1 MFDILGKLLSFF
13 YQLTK
18 SYGVSIILLTV
29 TVRLILFPLTAK
41 QTRSMAAMSRVQPQV
56 KKLQAQHKDDRQK
69 LNEELMKFY
78 KQEGINPAAG
88 CLPLILQIPV
98 FIALFRVIRGL
109 SHSGQLAWLQITVP
123 KPSYL
128 DSGSDMYRAIV
139 KSGGRLVSWGF
150 DLAQSAAGVG
160 GTFAHRLP
168 YVSLVVGYAV
178 SGWVQQAM
186 ATKKNPQ
193 PATGQGAQMQSIMK
207 IFPIFMALFSYS
219 MPAGLV
225 VYWLASN
232 LWTIG
237 QQELL
242 FRTMPKNTAVIDV
255 DVIEAD
261 GRAEKPPAP
270 KGEKSRLALPSGK
283 AAVNAAK
290 AGPKAGTKAV
300 APAGTKA
307 AASAATKAAAS
318 AATNA
323 PSTLKPGVPKAGK
336 ANGSRTESATSN
348 QPAAVPPS
356 TADNGSSVGVGSA
369 GVPQGSRP
377 AKPQATKKKGR

>member
-56 KKLQAQHKDDRQK
+56 KKLQAQYKDDRQK

-88 CLPLILQIPV
+88 CLPLVLQIPV

-128 DSGSDMYRAIV
+128 DAGSDMYRAIV

-150 DLAQSAAGVG
+150 DLAQSASGVG

-168 YVSLVVGYAV
+168 YVSLVVAYAV

-186 ATKKNPQ
+186 ATKKNPA
-193 PATGQGAQMQSIMK
+193 PATGHV
-207 IFPIFMALFSYS
+207 PRC
-219 MPAGLV
+219 
-225 VYWLASN
+225 
-232 LWTIG
+232 
-237 QQELL
+237 
-242 FRTMPKNTAVIDV
+242 RT
-255 DVIEAD
+255 
-261 GRAEKPPAP
+261 
-270 KGEKSRLALPSGK
+270 S
-283 AAVNAAK
+283 
-290 AGPKAGTKAV
+290 
-300 APAGTKA
+300 
-307 AASAATKAAAS
+307 
-318 AATNA
+318 
-323 PSTLKPGVPKAGK
+323 
-336 ANGSRTESATSN
+336 
-348 QPAAVPPS
+348 
-356 TADNGSSVGVGSA
+356 
-369 GVPQGSRP
+369 
-377 AKPQATKKKGR
+377 

>member
-1 MFDILGKLLSFF
+1 
-13 YQLTK
+13 
-18 SYGVSIILLTV
+18 
-29 TVRLILFPLTAK
+29 
-41 QTRSMAAMSRVQPQV
+41 
-56 KKLQAQHKDDRQK
+56 
-69 LNEELMKFY
+69 
-78 KQEGINPAAG
+78 
-88 CLPLILQIPV
+88 
-98 FIALFRVIRGL
+98 
-109 SHSGQLAWLQITVP
+109 
-123 KPSYL
+123 
-128 DSGSDMYRAIV
+128 
-139 KSGGRLVSWGF
+139 
-150 DLAQSAAGVG
+150 
-160 GTFAHRLP
+160 
-168 YVSLVVGYAV
+168 
-178 SGWVQQAM
+178 
-186 ATKKNPQ
+186 
-193 PATGQGAQMQSIMK
+193 
-207 IFPIFMALFSYS
+207 

-307 AASAATKAAAS
+307 AASAAT
-318 AATNA
+318 NA
-323 PSTLKPGVPKAGK
+323 PSTSKPVGPKAGK
-336 ANGSRTESATSN
+336 ANGNRTESPTSN
-348 QPAAVPPS
+348 QPKAVPPS

>member
-1 MFDILGKLLSFF
+1 MFDVLGKLLSFF

-56 KKLQAQHKDDRQK
+56 KKLQAQYKDDRQK

-78 KQEGINPAAG
+78 KQERINPAAG

-207 IFPIFMALFSYS
+207 IFPIFMAIFSYS

-255 DVIEAD
+255 DAVEAD
-261 GRAEKPPAP
+261 ARTEKPSTRR
-270 KGEKSRLALPSGK
+270 GERTSPALPSGK
-283 AAVNAAK
+283 TAVSGAKAAVSDAK
-290 AGPKAGTKAV
+290 AGMKAGSKTV
-300 APAGTKA
+300 AGAGSKT
-307 AASAATKAAAS
+307 AASAG
-318 AATNA
+318 TNA
-323 PSTLKPGVPKAGK
+323 PSMGKPGGPKAGK
-336 ANGSRTESATSN
+336 ANASRPGSVTSS
-348 QPAAVPPS
+348 PPPAVPPS
-356 TADNGSSVGVGSA
+356 TADNGSSVGVGSS

>member
-56 KKLQAQHKDDRQK
+56 KKLQAQYKDDRQK

-88 CLPLILQIPV
+88 CLPLVLQIPV

-150 DLAQSAAGVG
+150 DLAQSASGVG

-168 YVSLVVGYAV
+168 YVSLVVAYAV
-178 SGWVQQAM
+178 SGWVQQAL
-186 ATKKNPQ
+186 ATKKNPA
-193 PATGQGAQMQSIMK
+193 PATGQGAQMQNIMK
-207 IFPIFMALFSYS
+207 IFPIFMAIFSYS

-237 QQELL
+237 QQEIL

-255 DVIEAD
+255 DAVEVDPKIDKAAAKKIERVKTPVAAKALVSPKSSASPKAATSPKPGAGTKSKAGPAARAD
-261 GRAEKPPAP
+261 TAPAAKQGVGKGNGGRPGPGSPSPGASPPAP
-270 KGEKSRLALPSGK
+270 G
-283 AAVNAAK
+283 N
-290 AGPKAGTKAV
+290 
-300 APAGTKA
+300 
-307 AASAATKAAAS
+307 
-318 AATNA
+318 
-323 PSTLKPGVPKAGK
+323 
-336 ANGSRTESATSN
+336 
-348 QPAAVPPS
+348 
-356 TADNGSSVGVGSA
+356 NGSSVGAGSSGA
-369 GVPQGSRP
+369 PQGSRP
-377 AKPQATKKKGR
+377 AKPQATKRKGR

>member
-1 MFDILGKLLSFF
+1 MFDVLGKLLSFF

-56 KKLQAQHKDDRQK
+56 KKLQAQYKDDRQK

-78 KQEGINPAAG
+78 KQERINPAAG

-178 SGWVQQAM
+178 SGWVQQAL

-193 PATGQGAQMQSIMK
+193 PATGQAAQMQSIMK
-207 IFPIFMALFSYS
+207 IFPIFMAIFSYS

-255 DVIEAD
+255 DAIEAD
-261 GRAEKPPAP
+261 ASTEKPSTRR
-270 KGEKSRLALPSGK
+270 GERTSPALPSGK
-283 AAVNAAK
+283 AAVSGAKAAVSDAK
-290 AGPKAGTKAV
+290 AGMKAGSKTV
-300 APAGTKA
+300 AGAGSKT
-307 AASAATKAAAS
+307 AASAG
-318 AATNA
+318 TNA
-323 PSTLKPGVPKAGK
+323 PSMGKPGGPKAGK
-336 ANGSRTESATSN
+336 ANASRPGSVTSS
-348 QPAAVPPS
+348 PPPAVPPS
-356 TADNGSSVGVGSA
+356 TADNGSSVGVGSS